1 MTKSIVGHIV
11 CDFFVYSYFVLFVY
25 RVWIDKLFSTNCFSK
40 SGRNRILLV
49 TRKMSLNVYYPF
61 FLLHIFYLSFCL
73 ETWKIL
79 IQKYI
84 TVTLFPLIFPH
95 FSLSLTQ
102 MQTQSS
108 NWSPD
113 KPRPMHKN
121 TFSSI
126 SLTLD
131 KSLFAIERRAY

>member
-61 FLLHIFYLSFCL
+61 FLLHIFYLSFSL

-79 IQKYI
+79 VQKYI

-95 FSLSLTQ
+95 FSLSHPNANAELKL
-102 MQTQSS
+102 
-108 NWSPD
+108 